1 MELAGKYNRKIQE
14 GLNQSP
20 NIPVLTMQEGIN
32 QSLNVLSNPKSTKAQ
47 QTEALID
54 LAYTQEL
61 INKLNEFDSQH
72 YPLAKPIPSLPAAIR
87 SRLPPINNTDW

>member
-20 NIPVLTMQEGIN
+20 NIPVLTIEEGIN
-32 QSLNVLSNPKSTKAQ
+32 QSLKVVSNPKSTEAQ
-47 QTEALID
+47 QTEAMIE
-54 LAYTQEL
+54 LAYLQEL
-61 INKLNEFDSQH
+61 IDQLNEHHAQR
-72 YPLAKPIPSLPAAIR
+72 YPLAKPIPSLPAKIR

>member
-32 QSLNVLSNPKSTKAQ
+32 QSLNILSNPRSTEAQ
-47 QTEALID
+47 QTQAMID
-54 LAYTQEL
+54 LAHHQNTINEL
-61 INKLNEFDSQH
+61 NRHYAQH
-72 YPLAKPIPSLPAAIR
+72 YPLAKPIPSLPTKVLN
-87 SRLPPINNTDW
+87 SLPSI

>member
-32 QSLNVLSNPKSTKAQ
+32 QSLNVLSNPKSTEAQ
-47 QTEALID
+47 QTKAMID
-54 LAYTQEL
+54 LAYHQDT
-61 INKLNEFDSQH
+61 INKLNEYNSQH
-72 YPLAKPIPSLPAAIR
+72 YPSAKPIPSLPVEVLN
-87 SRLPPINNTDW
+87 RLPSINNTDW